1 MEKKLIKE
9 NNLRSVIMLKRIK
22 ESLELI
28 DYNLYSVLLLM
39 GLIPTLYSTVKIFFL
54 GQMPNS
60 WGYNIASQLM
70 WVNVIYEVIQEGLI
84 LPLYH
89 LLGSSLK
96 KKSEFENKIKTGS
109 IVIFSIFLLLSVLVS
124 VFVHPLINLMKQD
137 SILVNDTAIYIRL
150 ETIAKIFSSLF
161 QFYIMIF
168 NLKKRTTFLYLIIF
182 IQIALTIIFDIF
194 LVSSFSISL
203 KLGVKGI
210 AYSNI
215 LVNLILLVS
224 CIIYMDKTN
233 LINLQNQT
241 ILDFKWFKEWFKIG
255 LFSGLESFVRNFFF
269 LLMIVRMTNIVG
281 EQGTF
286 WVTNTFIWS
295 WLLLPILQFGEL
307 IKRDCGED
315 ANCFLKNE
323 GAYFSVTA
331 IVVLLWIV
339 SIPVWKPFIRNV
351 MNVQNYEEIY
361 RLSLISLGFY
371 IVFAFNNVI
380 DSIFY
385 GIGKTQYLLVQSL
398 IINILFYGTFF
409 ILYLNNIY
417 KPTLM
422 SITLMFG
429 SAIAADGVVTF
440 IMYGWYKNKVKKEV
454 T

>member
-1 MEKKLIKE
+1 MLNKIK
-9 NNLRSVIMLKRIK
+9 NSLK
-22 ESLELI
+22 LI
-28 DYNLYSVLLLM
+28 DYNLFFILFLM
-39 GLIPTLYSTVKIFFL
+39 GLMPTLYSTVRIFFL

-60 WGYNIASQLM
+60 WGYNIASQLS
-70 WVNVIYEVIQEGLI
+70 WLNVIYEVIQEGLI
-84 LPLYH
+84 LPLYC

-96 KKSEFENKIKTGS
+96 NQSEFENKIKTGS
-109 IVIFSIFLLLSVLVS
+109 IVIFSIFLLLSIIVS
-124 VFVHPLINLMKQD
+124 AFIYPLINWMKQD
-137 SILVNDTAIYIRL
+137 LSLVNDTAIYIRL
-150 ETIAKIFSSLF
+150 ETIATIFLSLFKFYIVIFSL
-161 QFYIMIF
+161 Q
-168 NLKKRTTFLYLIIF
+168 KRKFFLYLIVF
-182 IQIALTIIFDIF
+182 LQMLLTIIFDVF

-203 KLGVKGI
+203 NLGVKGI

-215 LVNLILLVS
+215 LVNIILFIS
-224 CIIYMDKTN
+224 FIIYMYKSVLISLKAKSN
-233 LINLQNQT
+233 LDYRWLK
-241 ILDFKWFKEWFKIG
+241 KWLKIG
-255 LFSGLESFVRNFFF
+255 SFSGLESFVRNLFF
-269 LLMIVRMTNIVG
+269 LVMIVRMTNIVG

-286 WVTNTFIWS
+286 WVTNSFIWS

-315 ANCFLKNE
+315 PNCFFKKEN
-323 GAYFSVTA
+323 AYFSITA

-339 SIPVWKPFIRNV
+339 SIPVWKPFIKNV

-385 GIGKTQYLLVQSL
+385 GIGKTQYLLIQSL

-422 SITLMFG
+422 SITLMFA
-429 SAIAADGVVTF
+429 SAIAADGIITF
-440 IMYGWYKNKVKKEV
+440 IMYAWYKKKLKKV
-454 T
+454 